1 MGSLCEICVKQ
12 ITLTD
17 GVAANNTAV
26 IGIAEPNVKIQ
37 TFSVLSL
44 KLAAGSDYV
53 SVADHPTTYVLGANN
68 VLTITVPANGRAIP
82 AAAVLQAHLEL
93 YEAIANLSEFFL
105 KKGQETFEQAHQTV
119 TLTPS
124 LKSGLLIVDSEG
136 NPLTQVAYQDVMK
149 NPSWKEEKAL
159 YYLTGDET
167 IHLTY
172 VFPDVDERIRLS
184 YSYVP
189 EPTLLSADTDL
200 NPVYPLRLQYLLV
213 DGAFYH
219 LCFAE
224 EGTRPIRQQ
233 DKSAL
238 TWREKLLDEQASLMN
253 AESFSTYG
261 IY

>member
-1 MGSLCEICVKQ
+1 MLVSDVMSIVRSKSFGADETSPE
-12 ITLTD
+12 LT
-17 GVAANNTAV
+17 
-26 IGIAEPNVKIQ
+26 
-37 TFSVLSL
+37 SRLLSF
-44 KLAAGSDYV
+44 V
-53 SVADHPTTYVLGANN
+53 N
-68 VLTITVPANGRAIP
+68 
-82 AAAVLQAHLEL
+82 QAHIEL

-105 KKGQETFEQAHQTV
+105 QKGEETFEQAHQTV

-124 LKSGLLIVDSEG
+124 LKSGLLIVNSEG

-159 YYLTGDET
+159 YYLTGDDT

-172 VFPDVDERIRLS
+172 AFPDENERIVLS

-189 EPTLLSADTDL
+189 EPMLLSADTDL
-200 NPVYPLRLQYLLV
+200 NPIYPLRLQYLLS

-233 DKSAL
+233 DKSAI
-238 TWREKLLDEQASLMN
+238 TWREKILEEQASLMN
-253 AESFSTYG
+253 AEPFSTYG